1 MSSYN
6 QRYIFEEPTSPSG
19 IRLLFIHVPRK
30 SLFALY
36 LVFCVSFQQFL
47 APYVLVSVSF
57 QRLLELPTFRRA
69 ANFISLGKYFSNTSV
84 SVSQRILKVGPS
96 LRPTVTYLEKT
107 AIQASPR
114 TPYLEPRSSKS
125 PNPPTY
131 TSIVTNKEIISSNRG
146 IGNSISCFFA
156 IDRWQSATHLLF
168 ASAIGCAHGP
178 IPPLQQGCRKKYKGL
193 IRPWSTRFQQRNM
206 SGA

>member
-57 QRLLELPTFRRA
+57 QRLLKLPTFRRA
-69 ANFISLGKYFSNTSV
+69 GQLHLAR
-84 SVSQRILKVGPS
+84 QIL
-96 LRPTVTYLEKT
+96 LRYICIRQPADPQSRPFASTYCYLPEKT

-206 SGA
+206 SGV

>member
-96 LRPTVTYLEKT
+96 LRPTVTYLKKPQSRRVLAPLT
-107 AIQASPR
+107 WNHDHQSHQTRQHI
-114 TPYLEPRSSKS
+114 PRSSPTKRSFHPTEASATAFPASS
-125 PNPPTY
+125 PLIDGNLQPTY
-131 TSIVTNKEIISSNRG
+131 FLRLPSAARTDQSHLFNKAAERNTKVLFVHGRRDSNKE
-146 IGNSISCFFA
+146 
-156 IDRWQSATHLLF
+156 T
-168 ASAIGCAHGP
+168 
-178 IPPLQQGCRKKYKGL
+178 
-193 IRPWSTRFQQRNM
+193 
-206 SGA
+206 